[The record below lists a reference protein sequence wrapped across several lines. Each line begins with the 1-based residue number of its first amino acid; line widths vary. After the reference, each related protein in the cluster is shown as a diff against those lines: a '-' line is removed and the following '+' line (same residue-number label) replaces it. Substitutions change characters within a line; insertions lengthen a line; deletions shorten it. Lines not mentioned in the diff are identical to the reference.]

1 MAEKEETITVAVRL
15 PMSDVTHLRQVVQH
29 DELRNMSE
37 LLRRIVTEWIQN
49 NA

>member
-29 DELRNMSE
+29 HELRNMSE
-37 LLRRIVTEWIQN
+37 LLRRIVTEWIAN